1 MIFKYNKYDLTEKNL
16 YYLIMVAM
24 LNVEII
30 VELIFVVGAVHLTYQ
45 QESIDAKTIIYA
57 IIIISFGFIFFIP
70 DALYRKV
77 TLRKRI
83 QKINNALDV
92 DMFSALAGKKI
103 SKDLIYK
110 DDEWFIAVPSPDC
123 IVLNKNYITKDIEIK
138 PKSRVIKVV
147 IHTVDGDTITYM
159 VEEKWKYMIDRLK
172 KWMR

>member
-1 MIFKYNKYDLTEKNL
+1 
-16 YYLIMVAM
+16 
-24 LNVEII
+24 
-30 VELIFVVGAVHLTYQ
+30 
-45 QESIDAKTIIYA
+45 
-57 IIIISFGFIFFIP
+57 
-70 DALYRKV
+70 
-77 TLRKRI
+77 
-83 QKINNALDV
+83 
-92 DMFSALAGKKI
+92 MFSALAGKKI

-159 VEEKWKYMIDRLK
+159 VEEKWKYMVDRLK